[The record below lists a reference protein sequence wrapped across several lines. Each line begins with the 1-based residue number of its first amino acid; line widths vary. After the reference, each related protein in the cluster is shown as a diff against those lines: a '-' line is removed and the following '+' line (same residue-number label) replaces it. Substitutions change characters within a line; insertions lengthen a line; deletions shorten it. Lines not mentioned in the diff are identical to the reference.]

1 MFSYLALKLFYRVV
15 NFYVVMKKIFSFI
28 LASFVLISAVDAQ
41 TETFQKGSVVMD
53 LSVGT
58 PTSSHTDN
66 REVIVPPV
74 TLTLDFGGPSGFIK
88 SKGRKGS
95 KKSSKS
101 KGKGKGAFG
110 FGAIVG
116 FYADD
121 CWGWDNYWH
130 DGHYYRYDG
139 WYDANVYNFVTAFR
153 FSFHIQPVKSMD
165 IYVGL
170 LTGGR
175 FRFWDYADGYD
186 GYYYDY
192 YDYSYYHSD
201 DPVGHKFCF
210 GPFTGIRYYFGKV
223 FGLKAEFS
231 ADTGSGF
238 PNASVGLSF
247 KFK

>member
-1 MFSYLALKLFYRVV
+1 MKKLF
-15 NFYVVMKKIFSFI
+15 
-28 LASFVLISAVDAQ
+28 SFVIAIFFIANLAEAQ

-53 LSVGT
+53 FSVGT
-58 PTSSHTDN
+58 PTSSHTDR
-66 REVIVPPV
+66 REVIMPPV

-88 SKGRKGS
+88 SKARRGS
-95 KKSSKS
+95 KKSKS

-110 FGAIVG
+110 FGAIFG

-121 CWGWDNYWH
+121 CWGWGDYWH
-130 DGHYYRYDG
+130 DGRYYRYND

-153 FSFHIQPVKSMD
+153 FSFHIQPVKKMD
-165 IYVGL
+165 IYAGL

-175 FRFWDYADGYD
+175 FRFWDYNTE
-186 GYYYDY
+186 Y
-192 YDYSYYHSD
+192 YDYSYYHND

-231 ADTGSGF
+231 IDTGSGF
-238 PNASVGLSF
+238 PNASAGMAF
-247 KFK
+247 KLK